1 MKATSMNT
9 PYDPLYL
16 FIGGQWLTAQD
27 RATAAVVNPATGDE
41 IGQVPLATA
50 QDLDHAL
57 EVARLSFDQWRQ
69 TVPDQRAKILKRAAD
84 LILER
89 APHIAA
95 QMTLEEGKPLRES
108 LDEVTRAAEY
118 FEWFAESARR
128 IDGRVVPAN
137 RPGVLQ
143 LVKRQAIGPVAAFT
157 PWNFPAITPAR
168 KLSAALAAGCSVV
181 LKPGEESPST
191 ALALARALDDA
202 GLPKGVLQVVFG
214 VPDQVSSHLIAS
226 PIIRKVT
233 FTGSVPIGR
242 LLSARAAEGVK
253 PITLELGGHGPVLV
267 FADADIEKAAVE
279 GVANRF
285 RGTGQVCISSTRF
298 LIQREAYAEFVER
311 FVAATKALKIGD
323 GMDPQT
329 QVGPLA
335 NPRQLAKMEQLIA
348 DAVEKGA
355 RVLAGGEALP
365 GAGFFFQPTVLADV
379 PMSARIMHEEPFGP
393 IAILMPFDE
402 LSDGLQEAN
411 RLPYGLSAYAFTSN
425 ARTAIDVADG
435 LEAGM
440 IGINQYR
447 IVATA
452 LPFGGMKES
461 GHGSEGGIEGIEHYL
476 TNKFISQV

>member
-1 MKATSMNT
+1 MNT

-41 IGQVPLATA
+41 IGQVPLATVE
-50 QDLDHAL
+50 DLDHAL

-89 APHIAA
+89 APHIAG

-298 LIQREAYAEFVER
+298 LIQREAYTEFVEH
-311 FVAATKALKIGD
+311 FVAATQALKIGD

-447 IVATA
+447 IVATE

>member
-1 MKATSMNT
+1 MNT

-27 RATAAVVNPATGDE
+27 RATAAVVNPATGEE

-50 QDLDHAL
+50 EDLDHAL
-57 EVARLSFDQWRQ
+57 EVARVSFDQWRQ

-447 IVATA
+447 IVATE